1 MKRLFLSLAVIA
13 GLSGSYGA
21 KAGSIWSRVDLQHAP
36 SKDIQVFHP
45 KQYLVYTMDEANLKM
60 QMITLSTD
68 PAEAQIISLPTPD
81 GGYRNFR
88 VWQTPMLPA
97 ELAAQ
102 FPDISTYTA
111 EAVGA
116 PTVTA
121 KLDFTMYGFHAMV
134 YDGENTYM
142 VDPYDNYHDGYYMV
156 HYRRDESREASQ
168 KMVCLKKSGIDQ
180 NGPAGESMHTAGSEL
195 PKLAHRVVNGYQ
207 LRTYKLALGCSH
219 QYAQAATGLSSPT
232 VAQTLAKMTTTMAR
246 VNGVYER
253 EFSVTMVFVSNENA
267 LIHPVATGDPY
278 GPDDSNPGALL
289 DDHQTQCDA
298 VIGNA
303 NYDIGHVFSTGGGGL
318 ALLGVVCE
326 TGAKA
331 QGVTGSASPT
341 GDGFDIDYVAHE
353 MGHQFGSDH
362 SFNNDN
368 DGACGG
374 NASPADAFEP
384 GSGSTIMA
392 YAGICSPDDLQQHSD
407 AYFNAKSLLNIQAYI
422 ASNGNVCPVK
432 TATGNKLPG
441 YTSFSNTY
449 SIPYQTPF
457 ELLAPV
463 AVDSVGDSVLLYS
476 WEEYDLGSFGSSFTA
491 TTATGPI
498 FRSFNPSQS
507 RLRIFPR
514 LSMVLAGSLS
524 DATSSGTR
532 GEKAPTVARS
542 MKFKCTYRAIRFNK
556 GTFVFPDDSV
566 VVNAVNTGTG
576 FKVTSQGTTGIS
588 YTGGSTQTVTWDVV
602 NSNTAPINASNVNI
616 YMSVDGGNTWA
627 YNLGSFSNTGTASV
641 TVPNPATTSANCR
654 FKVKGSGNV
663 FFNINSK
670 NFTVTYNSSIGVST
684 GVAQTGTLAKDTK
697 VFPVPATDMVHI
709 TTGTLNNVQAI
720 VVNTLGQ
727 TVWQGIINGQADVQ
741 VSTWAKGIY
750 HVRLLSSEGNEQ
762 TVKSFV
768 VE

>member
-1 MKRLFLSLAVIA
+1 MKRIFLSLVAVA
-13 GLSGSYGA
+13 GLSCYGA
-21 KAGSIWSRVDLQHAP
+21 KAGSIWSKVDLQYAP

-45 KQYLVYTMDEANLKM
+45 KKYLVYTMDEANLKL
-60 QMITLSTD
+60 QMLTLSTD
-68 PAEAQIISLPTPD
+68 PSEAQIIALPTPD

-97 ELAAQ
+97 ELSAQ

-134 YDGENTYM
+134 FDGDNTYM
-142 VDPYDNYHDGYYMV
+142 VDPYDNFHDGYYMV
-156 HYRRDESREASQ
+156 HYRRDESREANE
-168 KMVCLKKSGIDQ
+168 KMVCAKKSGIDQ
-180 NGPAGESMHTAGSEL
+180 NGPAGESMQTASSEI
-195 PKLAHRVVNGYQ
+195 PKLGHRVVNGYQ

-267 LIHPVATGDPY
+267 LIHPTSTGDPY

-289 DDHQTQCDA
+289 TDNQTQCDNL
-298 VIGNA
+298 IGNA

-326 TGAKA
+326 AGYKA
-331 QGVTGSASPT
+331 QGVTGSPTPT
-341 GDGFDIDYVAHE
+341 GDGYDIDYVAHE
-353 MGHQFGSDH
+353 MGHQFGSEH

-368 DGACGG
+368 DGSCGG
-374 NASPADAFEP
+374 NASSADAFEP

-392 YAGICSPDDLQQHSD
+392 YAGICYPDDLQAHSD
-407 AYFNAKSLLNIQAYI
+407 AYFNAKSLLNIQSYI
-422 ASNGNVCPVK
+422 TSGGDVCPVK
-432 TATGNKLPG
+432 TATGNKLVR
-441 YTSFSNTY
+441 YNSFSTTY

-457 ELLAPV
+457 ELMAPT
-463 AVDSVGDSVLLYS
+463 AVDSAGDSVVLYC
-476 WEEYDLGSFGSSFTA
+476 WEEYDLGSFGSTFAA
-491 TTATGPI
+491 TTSSGPI

-514 LSMVLAGSLS
+514 LSQVLAGTLS
-524 DATSSGTR
+524 DAAATSGTR
-532 GEKAPTVARS
+532 GEKVPTVARS
-542 MKFKCTYRAIRFNK
+542 MKFKCIFRAILHNK

-566 VVNAVNTGTG
+566 VLNAVNTGAG

-602 NSNTAPINASNVNI
+602 GSNAAPISASNVDI
-616 YMSVDGGNTWA
+616 YMSLDGGNNWMYHVGT
-627 YNLGSFSNTGTASV
+627 FPNTGTASI
-641 TVPNPATTSANCR
+641 TVPNPAATSASCR
-654 FKVKGSGNV
+654 FKVKGAGNV

-670 NFTVTYNSSIGVST
+670 NFTVTYNSSIAVST
-684 GVAQTGTLAKDTK
+684 GVAQTGTLAKETK

-709 TTGTLNNVQAI
+709 ATGTMSNIQAI

-727 TVWQGIINGQADVQ
+727 IVWQGNINGQADIQ
-741 VSTWAKGIY
+741 VASWAKGIY
-750 HVRLLSSEGNEQ
+750 HVRLLSSENNEQ